1 MTLTLR
7 QLLML
12 IAVVVFVIAAMGVEV
27 GKLSLI
33 PIGLAIFALAFVL
46 PDTSLSRR

>member
-12 IAVVVFVIAAMGVEV
+12 IAVIVFVIAAMGVDV

-33 PIGLAIFALAFVL
+33 PIGLAVFALAFVL
-46 PDTSLSRR
+46 PDTALSRR